1 MKKFTRNAG
10 VSMMEML
17 ITLLILGMVAAI
29 GLPSLN
35 GFIEDNRLNAAIADL
50 QSSMQT
56 ARAEAVGRNAYVTM
70 CKRNTAGTDC
80 VTSGGW
86 QQGWLLFVDVN
97 GDGTVD
103 GGDEILYVHD
113 ALLGTLTLHGT
124 TNVEDLIVFRPSG
137 QTSVSSMQTF
147 ILCDERGFVEG
158 AKGLMVSIMGRGSTM
173 SATSTAQT
181 DCLVP

>member
-56 ARAEAVGRNAYVTM
+56 ARSEAVGRNAYVSM
-70 CKRNTAGTDC
+70 CKKNTGGTDC

-86 QQGWLLFVDVN
+86 QQGLA
-97 GDGTVD
+97 
-103 GGDEILYVHD
+103 
-113 ALLGTLTLHGT
+113 ALC
-124 TNVEDLIVFRPSG
+124 R
-137 QTSVSSMQTF
+137 
-147 ILCDERGFVEG
+147 CR
-158 AKGLMVSIMGRGSTM
+158 R
-173 SATSTAQT
+173 
-181 DCLVP
+181 

>member
-1 MKKFTRNAG
+1 MKKFTRSAG

-56 ARAEAVGRNAYVTM
+56 ARSEAVGRNAYVTM
-70 CKRNTAGTDC
+70 CKKNAASTDC

-103 GGDEILYVHD
+103 TGDEILLVHD
-113 ALLGTLTLHGT
+113 PLLGGLTLHGT
-124 TNVEDLIVFRPSG
+124 TGVQDLIVFRPSG
-137 QTSVSSMQTF
+137 QTSVSSTQTF
-147 ILCDERGFVEG
+147 ILCDKRGFVDG
-158 AKGLMVSIMGRGSTM
+158 AKGLVVSIMGRGSTM
-173 SATSTAQT
+173 SATGTSQT